1 MSNNQLYSTLNNGQT
16 MPLLGL
22 GVYDMHN
29 AQAEIAIETALEIG
43 YRLIDTASMY
53 NNEKEVGNA
62 IRNSN
67 INRQEIFV
75 TTKVN
80 NPDQGYD
87 NTIRAFDTSMK
98 NLNIDYIDLYLV
110 HWPIRGKRQ
119 DTWKAL
125 EYLYN
130 NQQVKA
136 IGVANYLIPFLEE
149 LETYGTIVPM
159 VNQVEFSPFLYLKDL
174 LNYCRQRNIQL
185 QAFTPLT
192 KGKRFNDPLI
202 VELSNK
208 YQKSPAQIIL
218 RWNVQKG
225 VSAIPK
231 SANPKR
237 LQENFDIF
245 DFEIIEADMHKMD
258 ALNEDFRIVDDP
270 ITYL

>member
-1 MSNNQLYSTLNNGQT
+1 MNNNQLYTTLNNGRS

-22 GVYDMHN
+22 GVYDMH
-29 AQAEIAIETALEIG
+29 QAEAEKAIETALGIG
-43 YRLIDTASMY
+43 YRLIDTAAMY

-62 IRNSN
+62 IRNSGVHRN
-67 INRQEIFV
+67 EIFV

-80 NPDQGYD
+80 NTDHGYE
-87 NTIRAFDTSMK
+87 NALRAFDTSMK

-110 HWPIRGKRQ
+110 HWPIRGTRE

-125 EYLYN
+125 EYLCYN
-130 NQQVKA
+130 QMVRA
-136 IGVANYLIPFLEE
+136 VGVANYLIPFLTE
-149 LETYGTIVPM
+149 LETYASLVP
-159 VNQVEFSPFLYLKDL
+159 VLNQVEFSPFLYLKDL

-185 QAFTPLT
+185 QAYTPLT
-192 KGKRFNDPLI
+192 KGKKFKDPLI
-202 VELSNK
+202 VELSNT
-208 YQKSPAQIIL
+208 YHKSPAQIIL
-218 RWNVQKG
+218 RWNIQKG

-245 DFEIIEADMHKMD
+245 DFEISEADMHKMD
-258 ALNEDFRIVDDP
+258 ALNEYFIIVDDP